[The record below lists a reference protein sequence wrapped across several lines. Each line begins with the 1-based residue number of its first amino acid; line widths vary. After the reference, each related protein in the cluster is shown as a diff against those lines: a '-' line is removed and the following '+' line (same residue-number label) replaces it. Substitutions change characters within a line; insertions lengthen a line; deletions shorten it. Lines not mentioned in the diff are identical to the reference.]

1 MPSLVDKDTVK
12 NAIGIKGDSKDS
24 QIDTLIELAEE
35 WTKGYCNIE
44 ELPVAYKRNVIKMV
58 EYDLNKKAGV
68 TSESLSRHSQ
78 SFSEDYPPDVLRG
91 LKRRLV
97 WS

>member
-1 MPSLVDKDTVK
+1 MPLVDKQVVK
-12 NAIGIKGDSKDS
+12 SAIGITGDNKDD
-24 QIDTLIELAEE
+24 QITTLIELAEE
-35 WTKGYCNIE
+35 WIKGYCNID

-58 EYDLNKKAGV
+58 EYDLNKKAGL
-68 TSESLSRHSQ
+68 TSESLSRYSQ